1 MYVKTTRTPDL
12 PPPPSR
18 RGLFGWLRANL
29 FSSPLNSVLTL
40 LGVTLL
46 YVTIPPV
53 LNWAVFNANWAGTT
67 RESCALSEATGA
79 CWVFIKVRLGM
90 LMYGFYPQPE
100 RWRID
105 LAMLILAFLLLP
117 IGVSNLAPRRPRLCR
132 GTALASSTVGTVLIA
147 ALVGPWAAL
156 LGAFF
161 FLLPFGRARLRIAD
175 MLGSMSHAP
184 SRWLLKAGSVVAVG
198 AGGMLLARSYVPEAA
213 VSLPLALVT
222 LSLLV
227 LNFKDGTVT
236 GWMFRLLTALYPFA
250 AWWLFLGGPFG
261 LEVVSTDMWGGLFLT
276 LVIACIGM
284 ATSLPIGIV
293 LALGRRSTMPVIRS
307 ASIAYIEFVRGV
319 PLISVLFMV
328 SVMLPLTLPEGV
340 HFNKLLRA
348 LVGVSLFYA
357 AYMAEVVR
365 GGLQAIPSG
374 QYEAA
379 QALGLRYWKTMRL
392 IILPQALRLVIPGI
406 TNTFLGLFKDTTLV
420 AVINLMDILG
430 IVKSALADSQWLGF
444 TKEAYIFAGLTF
456 WVLCFG
462 ISRYSMRLEKT
473 LNTETQS

>member
-1 MYVKTTRTPDL
+1 
-12 PPPPSR
+12 
-18 RGLFGWLRANL
+18 
-29 FSSPLNSVLTL
+29 
-40 LGVTLL
+40 
-46 YVTIPPV
+46 
-53 LNWAVFNANWAGTT
+53 
-67 RESCALSEATGA
+67 
-79 CWVFIKVRLGM
+79 
-90 LMYGFYPQPE
+90 
-100 RWRID
+100 
-105 LAMLILAFLLLP
+105 
-117 IGVSNLAPRRPRLCR
+117 
-132 GTALASSTVGTVLIA
+132 
-147 ALVGPWAAL
+147 
-156 LGAFF
+156 
-161 FLLPFGRARLRIAD
+161 
-175 MLGSMSHAP
+175 
-184 SRWLLKAGSVVAVG
+184 
-198 AGGMLLARSYVPEAA
+198 
-213 VSLPLALVT
+213 
-222 LSLLV
+222 
-227 LNFKDGTVT
+227 
-236 GWMFRLLTALYPFA
+236 
-250 AWWLFLGGPFG
+250 
-261 LEVVSTDMWGGLFLT
+261 MWGGLFLT